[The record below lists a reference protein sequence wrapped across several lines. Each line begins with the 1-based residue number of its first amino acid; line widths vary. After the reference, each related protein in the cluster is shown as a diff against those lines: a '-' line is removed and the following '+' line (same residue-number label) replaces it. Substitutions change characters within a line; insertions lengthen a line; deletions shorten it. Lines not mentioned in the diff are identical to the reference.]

1 MNTSV
6 QNRKNKLIQWL
17 SSLEDESIIEKV
29 AKIREAEEKD
39 WWDELSVAEKESIE
53 RGMADIDAGRVK
65 TQEEVDKL
73 FAKWR

>member
-29 AKIREAEEKD
+29 AKIREAEEQD
-39 WWDELSVAEKESIE
+39 WWDELSIAEKESIE

-73 FAKWR
+73 FTKWR